1 MNNVMSD
8 STRSRLLR
16 VHVGVGLLCVGAM
29 ACFLVVA
36 ACTDEPST
44 DLQPTARAV
53 VGGTSDSEAGTER
66 RVRTV
71 VTGSDA
77 MSTPTATTFEVLKA
91 EVQRRRDEDVQARVI
106 SRPEV
111 QRAVPCNA
119 VYRALPRLREF
130 SSEDMVEWSPDG
142 RAVFFNDDSDV
153 VGVSADGSRL
163 WPVATAAPPDRRV
176 HGRVGLRAPFS
187 LAPDGASVA
196 YAGCVLSSDAES
208 DDDDRRLDTTAY
220 QYELFR
226 VASDAGSAAQLTET
240 GVSSFD
246 SFPAWSPDGTR
257 IAFLSS
263 RAWEGRGAAKV
274 GVYSVAADGTDVR
287 RVLVRSVVHQTP
299 RWSPDGRHLAVIR
312 YAGAGPDYT
321 QDLELH
327 VVGWDGAEPRRL
339 ATQVVSGASWSPD
352 GKRLAFA
359 QADES
364 VVGLYTIAID
374 GSDAQRITTID
385 GPNLARQS
393 DELAHEWIGTVA
405 WSPDGSRI
413 LVVANDRSVGFIV
426 GTDGRRLA
434 EVAIRRF
441 GLSGVRVAAWSPD
454 GSRIALVG
462 PARHGSVRQVWVAT
476 MARDGTDIRVLAERW
491 GSDGYARALNR
502 SAAATATDDATCTS
516 GVAVPDPDANPRLA
530 EDCAALLEIRR
541 SVQGMGRLNWSA
553 DRPIGEWDGVTLGGT
568 PPRVRELALPGRGM
582 RGPWPAALG
591 RLTDLRVLDLSG
603 NRLTGELAET
613 LSELQQLER
622 LALGFNNLRGP
633 IPPTLRRLGRLVVL
647 DLSDNFFYGPV
658 PPELGKLVSL
668 RRLNLSANQLTGGIP
683 SEIDALAD
691 LEVLDLHGNFLTG
704 PIPVWLNQLTSL
716 FDLNLAHNRLT
727 GPIPLDLAQVA
738 RLRSLN
744 LGFNDLTGDI
754 PPELGQLPELQELWL
769 GGNQWTGCVNPS
781 LPLLDRGEISL
792 ADCEVGP

>member
-1 MNNVMSD
+1 MGVAVVMAA
-8 STRSRLLR
+8 L
-16 VHVGVGLLCVGAM
+16 M
-29 ACFLVVA
+29 ACEA
-36 ACTDEPST
+36 PARDEARGT
-44 DLQPTARAV
+44 QEQGVREQADPTAPTAAQTKRVTAEPTPVSGGIGHV
-53 VGGTSDSEAGTER
+53 VGSAGDAATK
-66 RVRTV
+66 V
-71 VTGSDA
+71 VV
-77 MSTPTATTFEVLKA
+77 PTATTSEVVKA

-142 RAVFFNDDSDV
+142 GAVFFNDGSDV
-153 VGVSADGSRL
+153 VGVSADGRRL

-187 LAPDGASVA
+187 LGPDGASVA
-196 YAGCVLSSDAES
+196 YARCVLSSDAES
-208 DDDDRRLDTTAY
+208 DEDDRRLDTTAY

-257 IAFLSS
+257 LAFLSS
-263 RAWEGRGAAKV
+263 RAWAGRGAAKV
-274 GVYSVAADGTDVR
+274 GVYTMAADGTDVR
-287 RVLVRSVVHQTP
+287 RVLVRSVVHQAP
-299 RWSPDGRHLAVIR
+299 RWSPDGRHLAVVR

-321 QDLELH
+321 QELELH

-352 GKRLAFA
+352 GTRLAFA
-359 QADES
+359 RADET

-374 GSDAQRITTID
+374 GSDARRIATID
-385 GPNLARQS
+385 GPNLARRS
-393 DELAHEWIGTVA
+393 DELAEEWIGTVA

-426 GTDGRRLA
+426 GTDGRWLA

-441 GLSGVRVAAWSPD
+441 GLSGIRVAAWSPD

-502 SAAATATDDATCTS
+502 STAAAATDDATCTS
-516 GVAVPDPDANPRLA
+516 GAAVPDPDANPRLA

-541 SVQGMGRLNWSA
+541 SVQGVGRLNWSV

-603 NRLTGELAET
+603 NRLTGELPER

-633 IPPTLRRLGRLVVL
+633 IPPTLAHLGRLAVL
-647 DLSDNFFYGPV
+647 DLSDNFFHGPI
-658 PPELGKLVSL
+658 PPEVGKLVSL
-668 RRLNLSANQLTGGIP
+668 RRLNLSANQLTGRIP
-683 SEIDALAD
+683 RELDALAD
-691 LEVLDLHGNFLTG
+691 LEILDLHGNFLTG
-704 PIPVWLNQLTSL
+704 PIPAELSQVDGLREVR
-716 FDLNLAHNRLT
+716 LAGNA
-727 GPIPLDLAQVA
+727 LAGCVPPGLPVA
-738 RLRSLN
+738 GRE
-744 LGFNDLTGDI
+744 
-754 PPELGQLPELQELWL
+754 ELGLPDCGVGAGEEEA
-769 GGNQWTGCVNPS
+769 
-781 LPLLDRGEISL
+781 RGEQ
-792 ADCEVGP
+792 